1 MDSIIDRV
9 QKLSIF
15 LQKLNPTRDITVT
28 NIAVSTR
35 KPPFSPLRLDSRSV
49 AWKVGAVVLGSL
61 FLALSSYIEVP
72 MVPVPVT
79 MQTFAV
85 TLIGA
90 LYGWRFGALTIAAWL
105 VEGAAGFPVLAGG
118 AAGVQHFVGPTGGYL
133 FSFPVVGAVVGWLA
147 ERGWNGNRV
156 MLAFVAMLIGNLLCL
171 VLGTAWLAVMIG
183 AEKAITF
190 GFLPFVVGGL
200 LKSALGAATLN
211 LFSTYRTEPRD
222 PRA

>member
-1 MDSIIDRV
+1 MA
-9 QKLSIF
+9 
-15 LQKLNPTRDITVT
+15 
-28 NIAVSTR
+28 NIAFTSR
-35 KPPFSPLRLDSRSV
+35 KASFSPLRLQDR
-49 AWKVGAVVLGSL
+49 ALGWQVGAVVIGTL

-90 LYGWRFGALTIAAWL
+90 LYGWRLGAVTIAAWL
-105 VEGAAGFPVLAGG
+105 VEGAVGFPVLAGG
-118 AAGVQHFVGPTGGYL
+118 AAGVAHFVGPTGGYL
-133 FSFPVVGAVVGWLA
+133 FAFPITGALVGWLA

-156 MLAFVAMLIGNLLCL
+156 VFAFAAMLLGNLACL

-190 GFLPFVVGGL
+190 GFLPFIVGGL
-200 LKSALGAATLN
+200 LKSALGAATLK
-211 LFSTYRTEPRD
+211 LFSGYKPEPSDLR
-222 PRA
+222 P